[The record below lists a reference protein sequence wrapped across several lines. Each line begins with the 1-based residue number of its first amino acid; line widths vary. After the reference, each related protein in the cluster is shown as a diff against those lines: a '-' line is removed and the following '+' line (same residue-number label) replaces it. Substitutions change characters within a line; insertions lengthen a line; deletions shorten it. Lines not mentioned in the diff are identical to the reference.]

1 MLEHVRCKPE
11 RHMHSLGRKRK
22 GGGYLERGVKFF
34 PFLLASAGL
43 SWHKTPIL
51 TGARNPTSPSFL
63 HRASNTGRTTQ
74 LGRASRTAP
83 CISAEPHALEH
94 QGKDTTSPE
103 KKLEAML
110 GTSLRWSYPGRFILD
125 TELSFCY
132 VLGRAC
138 REMAAGQDWLISPKQ
153 SVSPRCAYEPRT
165 NKSPC
170 L

>member
-51 TGARNPTSPSFL
+51 TGAHNPTSPSFL

-103 KKLEAML
+103 KKL
-110 GTSLRWSYPGRFILD
+110 
-125 TELSFCY
+125 
-132 VLGRAC
+132 
-138 REMAAGQDWLISPKQ
+138 
-153 SVSPRCAYEPRT
+153 
-165 NKSPC
+165 KSPGYVRDFSQMIIPWQVYSWHWAVLLLC
-170 L
+170 AGKSLQGDGSRAGLTYQP